1 MKLVNRVGL
10 YFIGLFIITI
20 GINLSIISGLGISPV
35 SAFTLPLSEAVNISL
50 GTITIVT
57 YVIFVLIQILV
68 LKKNFKKKN
77 LLQAPF
83 SFAFGFFV
91 DFTGQ
96 MLSGLN
102 PQTYTSQFILMI
114 LGIIICAFGATIYI
128 IMDIVPMLQK
138 D

>member
-68 LKKNFKKKN
+68 LKKILRKRIYYKHHLVLHLAF
-77 LLQAPF
+77 LL
-83 SFAFGFFV
+83 
-91 DFTGQ
+91 
-96 MLSGLN
+96 
-102 PQTYTSQFILMI
+102 TSLVK
-114 LGIIICAFGATIYI
+114 C
-128 IMDIVPMLQK
+128 
-138 D
+138 

>member
-50 GTITIVT
+50 GTITIIT

-77 LLQAPF
+77 LLQAAF
-83 SFAFGFFV
+83 SFAFGF
-91 DFTGQ
+91 
-96 MLSGLN
+96 LL
-102 PQTYTSQFILMI
+102 TSLVK
-114 LGIIICAFGATIYI
+114 C
-128 IMDIVPMLQK
+128 
-138 D
+138 